1 MQTVDTPTSRVVFLR
16 RKAISVHEAQPD
28 LKDYFDNSHRALAS
42 YWQKGSMRPGTGLTI
57 AEENFLMPYILNI
70 PETDR
75 DFRTQVTD
83 WFHAIETRVDP
94 IDAFGNG
101 GTAWEIGLENNEE
114 PVSPKNLPLNVVHF
128 VKWRHALGH
137 PEVGLSFEDVRGN
150 QLKRYYIHDPKAVTK
165 SSLSVADIRDKAL
178 EAYLQ
183 VKQSIAKT
191 IQYLSLMQVDP
202 AKHRGTESVKLREL
216 AETKPTTFLEVHND
230 RDKDFQY
237 MLMDLVQAKVLE
249 EIGTRIIFKQSGDQ
263 MGKDLKEAIAWMK
276 APENSKQVAIFKAQ
290 IQDYKKKENL
300 YVAVE
305 EPVEAKE
312 EIPTPAPTPVQS
324 PTPAATPTPQAPA
337 GQITLNKTGDTPTV

>member
-1 MQTVDTPTSRVVFLR
+1 MQTIDTPSSRVVFLR

-57 AEENFLMPYILNI
+57 TEENLLMPYILNI
-70 PETDR
+70 PDTDR

-94 IDAFGNG
+94 LDSFGNG
-101 GTAWEIGLENNEE
+101 GTTWEIGLQNNEE
-114 PVSPKNLPLNVVHF
+114 PVSATNLPLNIDNYI
-128 VKWRHALGH
+128 KYRHAIGH
-137 PEVGLSFEDVRGN
+137 PEVGLSLEDVRGN

-165 SSLSVADIRDKAL
+165 SSISVADVRDKAL

-183 VKQSIAKT
+183 VKQSIAKS

-202 AKHRGTESVKLREL
+202 AKHKGTETVKLREL
-216 AETKPTTFLEVHND
+216 AEKQPTKFLEVHND
-230 RDKDFQY
+230 KNKDFQY

-249 EIGTRIIFKQSGDQ
+249 EIGTRIIFIQSGDL

-290 IQDYKKKENL
+290 IQDYKKKANL
-300 YVAVE
+300 FVEPEEAVAPIVQQ
-305 EPVEAKE
+305 V
-312 EIPTPAPTPVQS
+312 TPPATTPVAPVQQ
-324 PTPAATPTPQAPA
+324 PPA
-337 GQITLNKTGDTPTV
+337 GQITLGKTDTPTV